1 MSRKP
6 LKKSVKSVM
15 IRSIRVQILAIPP
28 IPPYNASHI
37 RKAEKKYC
45 MTTNEIGV
53 PVHPMQTLLE
63 SDYGL
68 TMPLRG
74 EIREGVIARVTP
86 SEILVD
92 VGAKSEGVI
101 NGREL
106 DSLDDATRKALA
118 VGESILIYVIDP
130 EDQNG
135 NILLSITRAREEKD
149 WREAEALLGSQEVYT
164 GTVAGFNKGGL
175 IVKVGNVRGF
185 IPASQL
191 GPNRRRRSEGETPE
205 QKWGRMIGEQAQVKV
220 IEVDRSRNRLILSE
234 RAATK
239 DSREAQKDRLLNE
252 IKVGDVRKGHVIS
265 LAEFGAFVDIGGA
278 DGLVHLSELS
288 WKRVA
293 HPNEILKVGQEVEVI
308 VLNVERERKRIGL
321 SLKRREDDPW
331 SLVEKKYQIG
341 QLISGTIT
349 KLAKF
354 GAFARIEGEDEVEGL
369 IHLSELTES
378 QITHPREA
386 VSEGQPVTLRVI
398 KIDPEKRR
406 LGLSLKRVNSSEYA
420 DTDWEQVAATIP
432 DLEEVAAED
441 EAQ

>member
-1 MSRKP
+1 MK
-6 LKKSVKSVM
+6 V
-15 IRSIRVQILAIPP
+15 
-28 IPPYNASHI
+28 
-37 RKAEKKYC
+37 EKKYC
-45 MTTNEIGV
+45 MTTNDIGAA
-53 PVHPMQTLLE
+53 VHPMQTLLE

-74 EIREGVIARVTP
+74 EIREGVIARITP

-101 NGREL
+101 SGREL
-106 DSLDDATRKALA
+106 DSLDEATRKALA
-118 VGESILIYVIDP
+118 VGQSLLIYVVDP

-135 NILLSITRAREEKD
+135 NILLSLTRAREEKD
-149 WREAEALLGSQEVYT
+149 WREAEALLASQDVYA

-191 GPNRRRRSEGETPE
+191 GPTRRRRSEGETPE

-265 LAEFGAFVDIGGA
+265 LAELGAFVDIGGA

-308 VLNVERERKRIGL
+308 VLNVDRERKRIGL

-331 SLVEKKYQIG
+331 SLVEKKYQVG
-341 QLISGTIT
+341 QLVAGTIT

-354 GAFARIEGEDEVEGL
+354 GAFARIESEDEVEGL
-369 IHLSELTES
+369 IHLSELTEG

-386 VSEGQPVTLRVI
+386 VSEGQAVTLRVI

-406 LGLSLKRVNSSEYA
+406 LGLSLKRVNSSEYS

-432 DLEEVAAED
+432 DLDEVAAED
-441 EAQ
+441 GAQ